1 MLKKF
6 SKITLIR
13 LGVVAL
19 IGGAGLAVFLKHR
32 NENGGY

>member
-6 SKITLIR
+6 SRIALIR

-19 IGGAGLAVFLKHR
+19 IGGAGVVVFLKHR